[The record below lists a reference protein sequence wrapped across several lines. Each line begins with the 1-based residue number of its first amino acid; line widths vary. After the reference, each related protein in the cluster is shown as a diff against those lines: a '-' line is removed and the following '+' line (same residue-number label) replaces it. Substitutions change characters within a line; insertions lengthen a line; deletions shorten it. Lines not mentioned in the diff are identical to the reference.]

1 MFYALP
7 VMYFGV
13 MLRQCLEEARG
24 PEQSATGISA
34 AAKSKKHKK
43 DYINHESE
51 KQICSLQQ

>member
-1 MFYALP
+1 
-7 VMYFGV
+7 MYFGV

-24 PEQSATGISA
+24 PEQPATGISA